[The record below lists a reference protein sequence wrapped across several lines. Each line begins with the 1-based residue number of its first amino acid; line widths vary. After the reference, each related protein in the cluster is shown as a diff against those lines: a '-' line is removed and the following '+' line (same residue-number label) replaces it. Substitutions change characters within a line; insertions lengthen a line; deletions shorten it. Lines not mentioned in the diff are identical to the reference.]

1 MFHTTARRWPWRPP
15 GRYGTSTRPMAASS
29 GFAWSHRY
37 APSGDMPRA
46 VSPWRHGCRN
56 CRRIRYIVYM
66 LIPICAQ
73 FHYAYGDSPYAN
85 FSGSVTANIGWY
97 VVPILHDQ
105 PSCNIDITWPVESTL
120 WVTFVLISVQ
130 ICVFP
135 FSCRYYM
142 IGVSCNIDSTW
153 SCSM

>member
-1 MFHTTARRWPWRPP
+1 MHTGIGWTLIPVCIRGFLHPCMHTGIFQSLPVCIMKLCA
-15 GRYGTSTRPMAASS
+15 YGKSS
-29 GFAWSHRY
+29 F
-37 APSGDMPRA
+37 
-46 VSPWRHGCRN
+46 VSPYAWFCVWGS
-56 CRRIRYIVYM
+56 
-66 LIPICAQ
+66 P
-73 FHYAYGDSPYAN
+73 FAYGDSRMQTVGDRWKICIW
-85 FSGSVTANIGWY
+85 GSVTANIGWY

-120 WVTFVLISVQ
+120 WVKFVLISVQ
-130 ICVFP
+130 ICVLP